1 MSGPFLPAR
10 AGQPLD
16 MLEAGVAG
24 GGWEALE
31 ALMKPH
37 LNGAPLQPDED
48 VAEFMFALYQTPPG
62 RAMFEWMM
70 DITIRQPL
78 RVTGQT
84 IEQTALLSAGKQGIN
99 GVAESI
105 LKAIAHGEQLVAKRR
120 NQNGA
125 GS

>member
-16 MLEAGVAG
+16 ILEQGAAG

-37 LNGAPLQPDED
+37 LNDAPLQPEES
-48 VAEFMFALYQTPPG
+48 VAEFMWGMYNTPQG

-70 DITIRQPL
+70 DISIRQPL
-78 RVTGQT
+78 RVTGTT

-99 GVAESI
+99 GFAESI
-105 LKAIAHGEQLVAKRR
+105 LKAIAHGEQLVAKRKT
-120 NQNGA
+120 QNGA